1 MAEAVLSKDE
11 SIDSE
16 EHWFTVSIDQKVEP
30 SESNDACDDS

>member
-16 EHWFTVSIDQKVEP
+16 EHFFTVSIDQEVEQRKP
-30 SESNDACDDS
+30 NDI